1 MIYYHTLIMI
11 VQRLNNLNKINL
23 FLDDKKNSTM
33 LLPKVIPEVTIFYE
47 LLIQEILKAKAFL
60 CKKIE
65 NVKNVDEL
73 IAPSLFEEKNA
84 YIFDVGTTKGVMEDL
99 SNVVDKSQKFFIFVN
114 YSSYKKNSIKSLQLN
129 AYDYKKDISSF
140 VLKDQNFQSIT
151 NEIKTD
157 FLNFSYN
164 NPHLFFSELQ
174 KLKVHTGPFERVK
187 DYENDTILSI
197 RKEIFKYK
205 NEFSIKVLSRLYG
218 LLKREVKIKKF
229 NF

>member
-1 MIYYHTLIMI
+1 MS
-11 VQRLNNLNKINL
+11 VQRLNNLDKINL
-23 FLDDKKNSTM
+23 FLGDRKNTTM

-47 LLIQEILKAKAFL
+47 LLIQEILKAKAFV

-84 YIFDVGTTKGVMEDL
+84 YIFDFGTTKSVMEDL
-99 SNVVDKSQKFFIFVN
+99 SNVGDKSQKFFIFVN

-140 VLKDQNFQSIT
+140 ILKDQNFQSLT
-151 NEIKTD
+151 DEIKTD

>member
-1 MIYYHTLIMI
+1 MSVH
-11 VQRLNNLNKINL
+11 RLNNLDKINL
-23 FLDDKKNSTM
+23 FLDDKKNTTM

-47 LLIQEILKAKAFL
+47 LLIQEILKAKLFL
-60 CKKIE
+60 FKKIE
-65 NVKNVDEL
+65 NIKNVNEL

-84 YIFDVGTTKGVMEDL
+84 YIFDVGTTKNVMEDL
-99 SNVVDKSQKFFIFVN
+99 STIGDKSQKFFIFVN
-114 YSSYKKNSIKSLQLN
+114 YSSYKKNSLKLLQLN
-129 AYDYKKDISSF
+129 AYDYKKDISCF
-140 VLKDQNFQSIT
+140 VLKDDNFQSLT
-151 NEIKTD
+151 NEIRTD

-174 KLKVHTGPFERVK
+174 KLKVHTGLFEKVK

-205 NEFSIKVLSRLYG
+205 NEFSIKMLSKLYG
-218 LLKREVKIKKF
+218 LFKREVKIKKF